1 MINIDRNKLISELT
15 VGEFLDLTNNLPT
28 KKEYVYGLKGL
39 AKILGCSRTKASVI
53 KQSGILDEAISQN
66 GKIIVIDKEKALKLF
81 GNK

>member
-39 AKILGCSRTKASVI
+39 AKILGQ
-53 KQSGILDEAISQN
+53 KQVL
-66 GKIIVIDKEKALKLF
+66 
-81 GNK
+81 